1 MVGDNRIYD
10 GRFENVVQ
18 AHHIDHVHFHVP
30 PPRTRTP
37 VSKLRHAVAA
47 ALAAA
52 GAGLLLLDRYRLPV
66 PADALPG
73 PARTTVVFAGASCL
87 VLAVFAELS
96 ALWEPRSRRR
106 PEPEPSRADL
116 DRAAEELAETLKT
129 RYDRDERLSRIHDP
143 FPIPVRWT
151 AADPLLTDHWRNIR
165 RAGSA
170 PPEDTGADRPLEVDG
185 HFDEIAG
192 LFTSLPAQRLV
203 VLGRPGAG
211 KSVLALHLAHRLV
224 EARGPASGDPVPV
237 VFPLASWDP
246 KRSGL
251 WTWAARRIV
260 EGHPGALAGGG
271 GRAHALALALITS
284 GRVLPVLDGFDELP
298 RPSQA
303 DALRELRASLAGP
316 ARFLLTSRTEEYT
329 AAVEAENTVLP
340 ATAVVELQ
348 PLTAGE
354 VAAYLPRTARR
365 TSRDDGSRT
374 VWEPVL
380 RRLEDPA
387 DQSRE
392 VRVLRAVLGT
402 PLMIGLARVVY
413 SDGGAGADPAELL
426 SAGRFTTRAAVEQH
440 LFDAF
445 LSAAY
450 GGALDDRAG
459 RPPWSADDAR
469 RWTGFLARYLR
480 ASGTQDLEWW
490 RLDEAVPR
498 AVRALVALPAFLL
511 LLLGVLVSGFGT
523 PWWHKWVGLP
533 YGAALVL
540 GIVAVLV
547 SDWAEPDPLP
557 GPYQLHGPSGARLR
571 AALRSRPQWMRGAF
585 CVGALALGVV
595 ASAQFSPG
603 LIRSLTVMATV
614 CLAVYW
620 TADLAQALRRP
631 ADPAEAREP
640 SALLTADRKAT
651 ATVALFDLF
660 GPAPHA
666 DFPATL
672 FKSAVLYA
680 AWWQWAETP
689 DSQGPADWARAG
701 ACFAA
706 ASLCHGIAVSAWGRY
721 TVARCWLALTGRL
734 PWRLMA
740 FLRDAH
746 ARGILRQ
753 AGGVYRFR
761 HIELRN
767 RLAGTSGLPSAH
779 ERPVRVAPRVTAVAT
794 AVAVVAMFLQMT
806 AVGSMAP
813 PPPYTAVPPACALL
827 DEHLLA
833 GLMADPMKVADG
845 GTACGA
851 GEQSPFHRDVSLTLR
866 TFVTGTQ
873 AGMDPDV
880 TYMHASTALRAP
892 LSANEELKGL
902 GDEARQ
908 GTQDGFSPPMEGLQH
923 TAVLATRVANV
934 VLKLTYTEEF
944 ASASRA
950 REVARILMRAALRH
964 AHLSPRH
971 RQSAERRLADVPP
984 ARTPAGTRF
993 AYYQR
998 REPRT
1003 LVGAHWRKEERSRL
1017 WSLPNFAYVLRA
1029 PKYMSCKTSADVT
1042 VTCTSDGPD
1051 GLRLP
1056 RLRLRL
1062 ASRHCVRACA
1072 EATRFWLSRPGFSS
1086 TPWKRVTS
1094 SLWYAETTPD
1104 ARTYRMLL
1112 ARTVTYPKSK
1122 DIYLVWAEAETD
1134 ASHRAPAQK
1143 IINDLYTGTGG

>member
-1 MVGDNRIYD
+1 MGDNRIYD

-52 GAGLLLLDRYRLPV
+52 GAALLLLDRYRLPV

-73 PARTTVVFAGASCL
+73 PARATVVFAGASCL

-165 RAGSA
+165 RAGSV

-271 GRAHALALALITS
+271 GRAHALALALIAS

-511 LLLGVLVSGFGT
+511 LLLGVQVSGFGT

-571 AALRSRPQWMRGAF
+571 AALRSRQQWMRAAF

-603 LIRSLTVMATV
+603 LIRSLTSMTTAG
-614 CLAVYW
+614 LAAYW
-620 TADLAQALRRP
+620 TADLARALCRP
-631 ADPAEAREP
+631 ADPEEATEP
-640 SALLTADRKAT
+640 SVLLTADRKAT
-651 ATVALFDLF
+651 VTVALFDLF
-660 GPAPHA
+660 GPARYVEHHA
-666 DFPATL
+666 QL
-672 FKSAVLYA
+672 FNYTVVYA
-680 AWWQWAETP
+680 AWWQWAKTP
-689 DSQGPADWARAG
+689 DTLGPAVWARAG

-767 RLAGTSGLPSAH
+767 RLADTSGLPSAH
-779 ERPVRVAPRVTAVAT
+779 ERPTRLPASVITVAASVMGAAILLQPSAVL
-794 AVAVVAMFLQMT
+794 F
-806 AVGSMAP
+806 MAP
-813 PPPYTAVPPACALL
+813 PPPYTAVPPACTLL
-827 DEHLLA
+827 DDHLLA
-833 GLMADPMKVADG
+833 KVMADPMKVGHGRA
-845 GTACGA
+845 ACGA
-851 GEQSPFHRDVSLTLR
+851 GEQSPFHPDVSVSLR
-866 TFVTGTQ
+866 TFVTSTK
-873 AGMDPDV
+873 AEPDLI
-880 TYMHASTALRAP
+880 YMPASTMVRTTPYA
-892 LSANEELKGL
+892 SDTLKGL

-908 GTQDGFSPPMEGLQH
+908 GTQDGFFSQRMEGDQH
-923 TAVLATRVANV
+923 TAVLGTRVANV
-934 VLKLTYTEEF
+934 VLRLSYTEEF

-950 REVARILMRAALRH
+950 QEVARILMRAALRH
-964 AHLSPRH
+964 AHLSPKH
-971 RQSAERRLADVPP
+971 RQSAERPLADVPRTRIP
-984 ARTPAGTRF
+984 ANTRF
-993 AYYQR
+993 AYYHR
-998 REPRT
+998 REPKT
-1003 LVGAHWRKEERSRL
+1003 LTGAHWGENERSHL
-1017 WSLPNFAYVLRA
+1017 WSLDDFAYVFRA